1 MPSFEFPYLGFQ
13 IAPSDP
19 FPKGQAAFRPMAVA
33 ELTASTGKRL
43 RCLVCTDSGADSC
56 VFPSSFASV
65 LGLDILTMKKH
76 LTAGGWKLCQFD
88 RLLRSPYRSWQRDSI
103 HGIRRVYAGP
113 GFNRIRSSG
122 TGRLLRSLQC
132 QFFSGTSADS
142 QLSRS
147 S

>member
-1 MPSFEFPYLGFQ
+1 MPTFEFPYLGFQ

-19 FPKGQAAFRPMAVA
+19 FPKGQVAFRPMAVA

-76 LTAGGWKLCQFD
+76 LTSGVGSSANSTACCDLHIDLGRGIQFTTYAGFTPGLDSTGFGHLGQAGFFD
-88 RLLRSPYRSWQRDSI
+88 RYNVSFFQAPAQI
-103 HGIRRVYAGP
+103 H
-113 GFNRIRSSG
+113 N
-122 TGRLLRSLQC
+122 
-132 QFFSGTSADS
+132 
-142 QLSRS
+142 
-147 S
+147 